1 MQEEIRT
8 CLRGAVFDLTT
19 VMYRPDSLD
28 NKIIKELGSP
38 RFFQWNVRESYASI
52 AKRLGIDEE
61 TVRKRI
67 KRAVKTGS
75 IQGWRVVIH
84 PHLIGHKDVEVDL
97 EVNDA
102 ERKPEIVSQIKLIEG
117 VIWILNFEGTGLFV
131 LFYSESGQALSRKVQ
146 LIRTICGAEK
156 LTMWSNSLPPCD
168 IKISRTDWR
177 IIWAIRDDP
186 RKSLSEIAKEAGVT
200 TRTVNR
206 RLTLL
211 TESRAFFLVGLA
223 NFRQSAGVSCNMLI
237 FCPHENSK
245 YSAAERIVSRFE
257 NIVFGGSTSSNYL
270 FYNMV
275 FDNLYEANE
284 AYEWIK
290 GLKGVGA
297 VRMGIMRDLI
307 FVRDWLDE
315 EMKKGMSKDP

>member
-1 MQEEIRT
+1 MHR
-8 CLRGAVFDLTT
+8 L
-19 VMYRPDSLD
+19 DSLD
-28 NKIIKELGSP
+28 KKIIKELASP

-67 KRAVKTGS
+67 KHAEKIGS

-84 PHLIGHKDVEVDL
+84 PHLIGHEDVEVDL
-97 EVNDA
+97 EVTDA
-102 ERKPEIVSQIKLIEG
+102 EKKPEILSQIKLIEG
-117 VIWILNFEGTGLFV
+117 VIWILNFEGSGLFV
-131 LFYSESGQALSRKVQ
+131 LFYSGSGQAISRKVQ
-146 LIRTICGAEK
+146 LIRTICRAEK
-156 LTMWSNSLPPCD
+156 LTVWSNSLPPCN
-168 IKISRTDWR
+168 IKISRTDWS
-177 IIWAIRDDP
+177 IVWAIRDDP
-186 RKSLSEIAKEAGVT
+186 RKSLSEIAKEVGVT

-223 NFRQSAGVSCNMLI
+223 NFRQSAGISCNMLI
-237 FCPHENSK
+237 FCPHENDK
-245 YSAAERIVSRFE
+245 YFATERIFSRFE
-257 NIVFGGSTSSNYL
+257 NTIVFGGSTSSNYL

-290 GLKGVGA
+290 GLKGVGG
-297 VRMGIMRDLI
+297 VRMRIIRDLI

-315 EMKKGMSKDP
+315 EIMRKKRMSENP

>member
-1 MQEEIRT
+1 MS
-8 CLRGAVFDLTT
+8 DLTT
-19 VMYRPDSLD
+19 GVHRPDSLD

-52 AKRLGIDEE
+52 AKRLRIDEE
-61 TVRKRI
+61 TIRKRI
-67 KRAVKTGS
+67 KRAEKTGS

-84 PHLIGHKDVEVDL
+84 PHLIECEDVELDL

-102 ERKPEIVSQIKLIEG
+102 ERKHEIISQIKLIEG

-131 LFYSESGQALSRKVQ
+131 LFYSKSGQALSRKVQ

-156 LTMWSNSLPPCD
+156 LTMWSDSLPPCD
-168 IKISRTDWR
+168 IKISRTDWK
-177 IIWAIRDDP
+177 IVWAIRDDP
-186 RKSLSEIAKEAGVT
+186 RKSLSEIAKESGVT

-211 TESRAFFLVGLA
+211 TERRAFILVGVA

-237 FCPHENSK
+237 FCLPEKEKSFVT
-245 YSAAERIVSRFE
+245 ERIVSRFK

-275 FDNLYEANE
+275 FDNLSEAND

-290 GLKGVGA
+290 RLRGVGE
-297 VRMGIMRDLI
+297 VRMGIMKDLI
-307 FVRDWLDE
+307 LVRDWLDE
-315 EMKKGMSKDP
+315 EMKKGMSGNP